1 MEADLL
7 LHVMDGSSEQMLQQR
22 DAVLAVLRRLGVSE
36 MRLQKS
42 LIEVVNKS
50 DIFPGTAS
58 QSPDDTD
65 LSAPDVAEPDLAAP
79 DLAEPDLEASK
90 LDTPSSSCGA
100 PEEAGEVE
108 GPWLHGGEVPS
119 AKGSADT
126 QALSDGSVEK
136 QDSGADASCS
146 GQQEAGSLSK
156 KTSSGETADREL
168 GMQREK
174 SRGGFSGRGVEKEGT
189 CRETD
194 GHSAALDWAR
204 GRAGRQPSVVV
215 TSAVTGDGL
224 DDLLL
229 EMDKKVCGS
238 LTVIWIVSMHYTFTA
253 RQPFLPSRNSLRSDR
268 IYLGM

>member
-58 QSPDDTD
+58 QSPELD
-65 LSAPDVAEPDLAAP
+65 EPDLEGPEFDVSGIPEPAVLAGRGASAESPNLAMPFFAAP
-79 DLAEPDLEASK
+79 GLAEPDLGEPESEASI
-90 LDTPSSSCGA
+90 LDTSSSSCG
-100 PEEAGEVE
+100 
-108 GPWLHGGEVPS
+108 
-119 AKGSADT
+119 GSAVGGADA
-126 QALSDGSVEK
+126 QALSEGSVER

-146 GQQEAGSLSK
+146 RQQEAGPLSK
-156 KTSSGETADREL
+156 ISSSGEAADRES

-189 CRETD
+189 CQGTD
-194 GHSAALDWAR
+194 GHVSIALDWAR

-229 EMDKKVCGS
+229 EMDKKVCDP
-238 LTVIWIVSMHYTFTA
+238 LTVI
-253 RQPFLPSRNSLRSDR
+253 
-268 IYLGM
+268 